1 MIQEYSYLEGHY
13 STKHC
18 QDRWKLSK
26 AFGLCHSKSR
36 DGLSLDKY
44 SSNALTGHNA
54 GFSVFSYILPSSEE
68 SNGSSFCL
76 WFLRS
81 PVLVDVFSSCSVNTD
96 WKRLFLVKAK
106 VLSPS
111 ANKVKH
117 DAEPNEVLRRLWVWR
132 WRIIWR
138 RDFCQV
144 VCQYSFMMFNFGEP
158 CRRLSSTTTASKT
171 WFWLFKKWVGNDVEF
186 SFQLKKSL

>member
-1 MIQEYSYLEGHY
+1 MQQLVDTLESLY
-13 STKHC
+13 STEMVFINNPRVFLPRGAL
-18 QDRWKLSK
+18 QYQTLSGSLKLSK

-36 DGLSLDKY
+36 DGSSLDKY

-81 PVLVDVFSSCSVNTD
+81 PVLVDVFSPCSVNTD
-96 WKRLFLVKAK
+96 WKRLSLVKTT

-111 ANKVKH
+111 TNKVKH
-117 DAEPNEVLRRLWVWR
+117 NAETNEVLQGLGSG
-132 WRIIWR
+132 
-138 RDFCQV
+138 DNGS
-144 VCQYSFMMFNFGEP
+144 YD
-158 CRRLSSTTTASKT
+158 K
-171 WFWLFKKWVGNDVEF
+171 
-186 SFQLKKSL
+186 